1 MLHALC
7 ENCSKTV
14 EEVHEGDQVQDALTL
29 VRGEWEP
36 LYFCTWGCLAQYA
49 MRRHKRER
57 EMGFE

>member
-1 MLHALC
+1 M
-7 ENCSKTV
+7 

-49 MRRHKRER
+49 MRIHKRER